1 MLEDI
6 VDFTFDTSTSSPNVL
21 YALNTKGE
29 VYVFELNTNH
39 QTCKTLGKVLVK
51 DSSRTSKILSWGS
64 SLLAVTNSDD
74 SAVTLMELQPDAKDF
89 VAANIKTAE
98 YQLPQCEEG
107 RPEKTL
113 LQSQDAFLVVNT
125 CKGLLTIQ
133 NTIAKPIDANAPWN
147 WQKYIPQVV
156 FLIALG
162 GTGWW

>member
-21 YALNTKGE
+21 YALKTKGE
-29 VYVFELNTNH
+29 IYVFELNTNH

-98 YQLPQCEEG
+98 Y
-107 RPEKTL
+107 
-113 LQSQDAFLVVNT
+113 
-125 CKGLLTIQ
+125 
-133 NTIAKPIDANAPWN
+133 
-147 WQKYIPQVV
+147 
-156 FLIALG
+156 
-162 GTGWW
+162 